1 MNGQRTELK
10 QNGAGL
16 EQGTETRRV
25 EAGLRAAEDQKET
38 ADLHAS
44 DGGKTAGSGRRCV
57 DIVIPVY
64 RPREKFLRLMQML
77 AAQTYPIGKIILMNT
92 EKALWTDEA
101 EQLCRDIS
109 DAQNAVGTIEVHHI
123 IKQEFDHAATRR
135 TGVSCSAADAFI
147 CMTDDAVPADA
158 FLVERLMRALY
169 LDEICAG
176 YGGEASG
183 SAKMQ
188 SESCC
193 SCSGKGTELAET
205 QLSGMA
211 ARPGEPTV
219 SGSHMQADRTALPI
233 AEAYARQLPDETC
246 GEAERFTRGFNYP
259 AVSVIKGKQDL
270 PRLGIKTYF
279 ASNVCCAYRRDVYDA
294 LGGFCEEAIF
304 NEDMIFAAKAVQ
316 AGYGIAYCA
325 DAAVVHAHRYT
336 AMQQLHRNFDLGM
349 SQSMHPEVFSGLRSE
364 GEGIRLVKET
374 AAHLW
379 RVGFW
384 RQIPGLIVQSGF
396 KYLGFRLGR
405 AYRKLPYGL
414 CLQLAMNKEYL
425 RRHRKGI
432 EL

>member
-1 MNGQRTELK
+1 MQIFLKEETLNGQRTELK

-64 RPREKFLRLMQML
+64 RPREKFLRLMRML

-109 DAQNAVGTIEVHHI
+109 DAENAVGTIEVHHI
-123 IKQEFDHAATRR
+123 TKQEFDHAATRR
-135 TGVSCSAADAFI
+135 AGVSCSAADAFI

-169 LDEICAG
+169 PNEADAV
-176 YGGEASG
+176 YGGA
-183 SAKMQ
+183 
-188 SESCC
+188 
-193 SCSGKGTELAET
+193 
-205 QLSGMA
+205 
-211 ARPGEPTV
+211 
-219 SGSHMQADRTALPI
+219 ALPI

-259 AVSVIKGKQDL
+259 PVSAVKGKQDL

-304 NEDMIFAAKAVQ
+304 NEDMIFASKAVQ

-379 RVGFW
+379 RAGLW

>member
-10 QNGAGL
+10 QNSG
-16 EQGTETRRV
+16 
-25 EAGLRAAEDQKET
+25 
-38 ADLHAS
+38 HAS
-44 DGGKTAGSGRRCV
+44 V

-64 RPREKFLRLMQML
+64 RPREKFLQLMRML
-77 AAQTYPIGKIILMNT
+77 AVQTYPIGKIILMNT

-101 EQLCRDIS
+101 EKLCRDIS
-109 DAQNAVGTIEVHHI
+109 DAENAVGTIELHHI
-123 IKQEFDHAATRR
+123 TKQEFDHAATRR
-135 TGVSCSAADAFI
+135 AGVSCSAADAFI

-169 LDEICAG
+169 PDEICVAN
-176 YGGEASG
+176 GGGA
-183 SAKMQ
+183 
-188 SESCC
+188 
-193 SCSGKGTELAET
+193 
-205 QLSGMA
+205 
-211 ARPGEPTV
+211 
-219 SGSHMQADRTALPI
+219 ALPI

-259 AVSVIKGKQDL
+259 AVSAVKGKQDL

-304 NEDMIFAAKAVQ
+304 NEDMIFASKAVQ

-379 RVGFW
+379 RAGFR